1 MTKEI
6 LSMEKSKFIIL
17 LVDDEEDILDFVGYN
32 LRKEGYTVFPCTN
45 GREAL
50 KLAEKEHP
58 HLILLDLMM
67 PEMDG
72 IETCRELKHLPA
84 LSQTIIVFFTAR
96 SEDFTQ
102 ILGLDAGAD
111 DYITKPIKPS
121 VLISKVNSLL
131 RRIPA
136 EVSIS
141 NITEAGDMLIDR
153 EKYMVTIDGKPIQL
167 ARKEFELLNMLASKP
182 GKVFTRE
189 DILSRIWDE
198 DVIVGERTIDVHI
211 RKIREKT
218 GTDHIKTIKGVGYK
232 FDADSLF

>member
-1 MTKEI
+1 
-6 LSMEKSKFIIL
+6 MEKSKFTIL

-32 LRKEGYTVFPCTN
+32 LRKEGYNVVTSLN
-45 GREAL
+45 GRDAL
-50 KLAEKEHP
+50 KLAKINLP

-72 IETCRELKHLPA
+72 IETCQELKRFPELKD
-84 LSQTIIVFFTAR
+84 TIIVFFTAR
-96 SEDFTQ
+96 NEDFTQ

-121 VLISKVNSLL
+121 LLISKVNSLL
-131 RRIPA
+131 RRFPIQEENA
-136 EVSIS
+136 TFFEVGD
-141 NITEAGDMLIDR
+141 ITIDR
-153 EKYMVTIDGKPIQL
+153 EKYLIIIGGNEIQL
-167 ARKEFELLNMLASKP
+167 ARKEFELLSMLAAKP

-189 DILSRIWDE
+189 DILNRVWDN
-198 DVIVGERTIDVHI
+198 DVVVGERTIDVHI

-232 FDADSLF
+232 FDPR

>member
-1 MTKEI
+1 
-6 LSMEKSKFIIL
+6 MEKSKFTIL

-32 LRKEGYTVFPCTN
+32 LRKEGYNVVTSLN
-45 GREAL
+45 GRDAL
-50 KLAEKEHP
+50 KLAKINLP

-72 IETCRELKHLPA
+72 IETCQELKRFPELKD
-84 LSQTIIVFFTAR
+84 TIIVFFTAR
-96 SEDFTQ
+96 NEDFTQ

-121 VLISKVNSLL
+121 LLISKVNSLL
-131 RRIPA
+131 RRIPVHEESA
-136 EVSIS
+136 SFFEVGD
-141 NITEAGDMLIDR
+141 ITIDR
-153 EKYMVTIDGKPIQL
+153 EKYLIVIAGQEIQL
-167 ARKEFELLNMLASKP
+167 ARKEFELLSMLAAKP

-189 DILSRIWDE
+189 DILNRVWDE
-198 DVIVGERTIDVHI
+198 DVVVGERTIDVHI

-232 FDADSLF
+232 FDPR

>member
-1 MTKEI
+1 MD
-6 LSMEKSKFIIL
+6 KSKYTIL

-32 LRKEGYTVFPCTN
+32 LRKEGFNVVTSLN
-45 GREAL
+45 GRDAL
-50 KLAEKEHP
+50 KLAQKEVP
-58 HLILLDLMM
+58 KLILLDLMM

-72 IETCRELKHLPA
+72 IETCQELKRFPELKD
-84 LSQTIIVFFTAR
+84 TIIVFFTAR

-131 RRIPA
+131 RRIPVQ
-136 EVSIS
+136 EKESKIFQ
-141 NITEAGDMLIDR
+141 AGDITIDR
-153 EKYMVTIDGKPIQL
+153 ERYLIIINENEIQL
-167 ARKEFELLNMLASKP
+167 ARKEFELLSILASKP
-182 GKVFTRE
+182 GKVFTRD
-189 DILSRIWDE
+189 DILMRVWDD
-198 DVIVGERTIDVHI
+198 DVVVGERTIDVHI

-232 FDADSLF
+232 FDPR

>member
-1 MTKEI
+1 MDKTK
-6 LSMEKSKFIIL
+6 STIL

-32 LRKEGYTVFPCTN
+32 LRKEGYNVVTSSN
-45 GREAL
+45 GRDGL
-50 KLAEKEHP
+50 KIARKDIP
-58 HLILLDLMM
+58 NLILLDLMM

-72 IETCRELKHLPA
+72 IETCQELKRYPELKD
-84 LSQTIIVFFTAR
+84 TIIVFFTAR

-121 VLISKVNSLL
+121 VLLSKVNSLL
-131 RRIPA
+131 RRVA
-136 EVSIS
+136 SNEETNTVYQAG
-141 NITEAGDMLIDR
+141 NITIDR
-153 EKYMVTIDGKPIQL
+153 EKYLIQIDGNEIQL
-167 ARKEFELLNMLASKP
+167 ARKEFELLNMLALKP

-189 DILSRIWDE
+189 AILAKVWDE

-218 GTDHIKTIKGVGYK
+218 ATDYIKTIKGVGYK
-232 FDADSLF
+232 FDPR

>member
-1 MTKEI
+1 MD
-6 LSMEKSKFIIL
+6 KSNFTIL

-32 LRKEGYTVFPCTN
+32 LRKEGFTVVTSLN
-45 GREAL
+45 GRDAV
-50 KLAEKEHP
+50 KIAQKDIP
-58 HLILLDLMM
+58 QLILLDLMM

-72 IETCRELKHLPA
+72 IETCQELKRIHELKD
-84 LSQTIIVFFTAR
+84 TIIVFFTAR

-131 RRIPA
+131 RRIPILV
-136 EVSIS
+136 EESKVFQ
-141 NITEAGDMLIDR
+141 AGDITIDR
-153 EKYMVTIDGKPIQL
+153 ERYLIMIEGNEIQL
-167 ARKEFELLNMLASKP
+167 ARKEFELLSMLATKP

-189 DILSRIWDE
+189 DILTRVWDD
-198 DVIVGERTIDVHI
+198 DVVVGERTIDVHI

-232 FDADSLF
+232 FDAR

>member
-1 MTKEI
+1 MD
-6 LSMEKSKFIIL
+6 KSKFTIL

-32 LRKEGYTVFPCTN
+32 LRKEGFTVLTSLN
-45 GREAL
+45 GRDAL
-50 KLAEKEHP
+50 KIAGKDVP
-58 HLILLDLMM
+58 QLILLDLMM

-72 IETCRELKHLPA
+72 IETCQELKRIPELKD
-84 LSQTIIVFFTAR
+84 TIIVFFTAR

-136 EVSIS
+136 DVQESKVLL
-141 NITEAGDMLIDR
+141 AGDITIDK
-153 EKYMVTIDGKPIQL
+153 EKYLVLIAGKEIQL

-189 DILSRIWDE
+189 DILARVWDD
-198 DVIVGERTIDVHI
+198 DVVVGERTIDVHI

-232 FDADSLF
+232 FDSR

>member
-1 MTKEI
+1 MD
-6 LSMEKSKFIIL
+6 KSKYNIL

-32 LRKEGYTVFPCTN
+32 LRKEGFTVNTSLN
-45 GREAL
+45 GRDAL
-50 KLAEKEHP
+50 KLAKTNIP

-72 IETCRELKHLPA
+72 IETCQELKRFPELKD
-84 LSQTIIVFFTAR
+84 TIIVFFTAR

-131 RRIPA
+131 RRIPVQEA
-136 EVSIS
+136 DSTVFQ
-141 NITEAGDMLIDR
+141 AGDITIDR
-153 EKYMVTIDGKPIQL
+153 EKYLVTIEGKEIQL
-167 ARKEFELLNMLASKP
+167 ARKEFELLSILAAKP

-189 DILSRIWDE
+189 DILMRVWDD
-198 DVIVGERTIDVHI
+198 DVVVGERTIDVHI

-232 FDADSLF
+232 FDPR